1 MAPEPRLSPL
11 APPAD
16 EAPAHV
22 AAPLGLNES
31 AEQLV
36 DLLGATGLVTP
47 EGLERARQRAGASG
61 SFAEALLEEGVAS
74 ADAAA
79 RALARRTG
87 LPLVDLNDV
96 GTTFDATEAVPLRV
110 LQRAIAIPYAVED
123 DRLRIAI
130 ADPRDLNAID
140 ELRLASRKTIELA
153 VAPRDEIITE
163 LKRLSRVSE
172 MHGTRE
178 LVEDAD
184 DDVGEDEL

>member
-74 ADAAA
+74 SDAAA

-110 LQRAIAIPYAVED
+110 LQRAVAIPYAVED

-130 ADPRDLNAID
+130 D
-140 ELRLASRKTIELA
+140 EPRLASRMAIELA
-153 VAPRDEIITE
+153 VASRDDILAE
-163 LKRLSRVSE
+163 LKRLSRASD
-172 MHGTRE
+172 MYGGRDA
-178 LVEDAD
+178 VEP
-184 DDVGEDEL
+184 EDEAVD